1 MSLDRAQNIM
11 THANFDVAKRL
22 LEVIKIDQMVTMM
35 ARQMMAQKVVSIQQ
49 KSEGADP
56 EELKQVTD
64 AFQQAFMLHV
74 PDLMEEVIKAY
85 AGAFSVEDM
94 EAVIAFNKS
103 EIGQRFEAGQAQIQ
117 QKTQA
122 LFKDWSSHAA
132 RAAFDKASA
141 QVAAEE

>member
-35 ARQMMAQKVVSIQQ
+35 AQKVVSIQQ

-56 EELKQVTD
+56 EELQQVTD